1 MQSMDKRKAK
11 TYRDKLT
18 DRRVSLV
25 GQVQAAELYSRE
37 RDAEATQDPADMAAN
52 AYTKELLMSMS
63 TNDRQLLE
71 SIDAALDR
79 IEAGK
84 YGKCVHCGQPIQ
96 EKRLE
101 AVPWAR
107 HCLTCQDLN
116 ERGLLTHDD
125 EESRSGTGVPP
136 VSPRKDARATSCDII
151 GSLSLVWRGCLIF
164 GSTDFRERGRPRPHF
179 R

>member
-1 MQSMDKRKAK
+1 MQRMDKRKAK
-11 TYRDKLT
+11 TYRDKLM
-18 DRRVSLV
+18 DRRVGLV
-25 GQVQAAELYSRE
+25 GQVQAAEAYSRE

-71 SIDAALDR
+71 SIDAALER
-79 IEAGK
+79 IEEGK

-116 ERGLLTHDD
+116 ERGLLTHD
-125 EESRSGTGVPP
+125 EE
-136 VSPRKDARATSCDII
+136 
-151 GSLSLVWRGCLIF
+151 
-164 GSTDFRERGRPRPHF
+164 
-179 R
+179 